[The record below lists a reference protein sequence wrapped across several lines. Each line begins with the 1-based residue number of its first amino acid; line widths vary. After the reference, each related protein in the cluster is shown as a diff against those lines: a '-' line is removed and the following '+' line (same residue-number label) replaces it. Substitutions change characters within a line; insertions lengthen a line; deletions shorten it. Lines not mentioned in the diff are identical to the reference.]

1 MNTTVECIDHIERE
15 LQYFKKLLSF
25 PDENAR
31 IRWMVLE
38 DDVKDLKDRLDYKKG
53 KKYEM

>member
-15 LQYFKKLLSF
+15 LQYFKKFLSF

-31 IRWMVLE
+31 IRWVVLE

-53 KKYEM
+53 NKYEM